1 MKKIINYFSLLAF
14 LSSAMPAMAQQISV
28 EEAKQSVKQFL
39 GASRVAKVQAAD
51 SSISLAYTAEEN
63 GDACFYVF
71 NIGTDGGFVITGAD
85 EAAQEILAYS
95 ESGTFDYATAP
106 DNVKWWLGQYEEQI
120 AEGIKQ
126 GVKARGDVAESRMR
140 KAAKQDVADLIKTKW
155 NQSYPFN
162 SGIADV
168 GLPREGEYAI
178 VTGCV
183 ATAMSQVM
191 KYYEYPTKGIGSAS
205 CDARLNGVTFSA
217 NFGNTTYDWGGMKL
231 EYTGKEDINS
241 REAKAV
247 GTLMYHAGVSVN
259 MKYGQSK
266 TGGSSAATA
275 EVGRALV
282 KYFGYDKAAQCLS
295 RGSYSNAEWEQ
306 IVYDEIKAGR
316 PVMYSGA
323 HYDGEKRSGHAFICH
338 GYSANKN
345 MYSINWGWGGYCDGY
360 YALSGTGALRP
371 DGSGIGGAGA
381 GNAYSTDQEILVGI
395 QPDKGNDYIY
405 SLTYDGT
412 TILKSNE
419 VNRGAYVVF
428 NAAHISFDSYI
439 KKIAYPEIGAK
450 VTNKATNKVTYFGLF
465 TSKTPTFYGTS
476 FNGYS
481 FSTSG
486 LEAGQY
492 TVTLALREDG
502 GQWIDATP
510 DATAH
515 ALTLTVKPSATGLI
529 VTEEQ
534 TVGVN
539 GKFAGTTE
547 DLKAKVK
554 VLNDSKADWTK
565 RITCQI
571 YVLNGTQMDFVAM
584 LSTNATVGAG
594 QEKEIVI
601 PYAWKEL
608 DIKVGDKCRA
618 YLFVEGS
625 QVGYQYE
632 FEVTAPLGA
641 ADFDG
646 NGAITVDDAVGL
658 VNQILAAPA
667 GTMDKKYDL
676 NKDGKVN
683 HLDAIEIVKMWVNGK

>member
-1 MKKIINYFSLLAF
+1 
-14 LSSAMPAMAQQISV
+14 MAQQISV

-155 NQSYPFN
+155 NQSFPFN

-168 GLPREGEYAI
+168 GLPREGEYAL

-205 CDARLNGVTFSA
+205 CDSRFNGVTFSA
-217 NFGNTTYDWGGMKL
+217 NFGNTTYDWSGMKL

-266 TGGSSAATA
+266 SGGSSAATA

-405 SLTYDGT
+405 SLTYDNT
-412 TILKSNE
+412 TSLESNE
-419 VNRGAYVVF
+419 VTRGLNVVF
-428 NAAHISFDSYI
+428 HAAHISFNSYI
-439 KKIAYPEIGAK
+439 KRINNPEIGVK
-450 VTNKATNKVTYFGLF
+450 VTNKATNKVSYFSLF
-465 TSKTPTFYGTS
+465 TRESQPFYGIS

-481 FSTSG
+481 FSTG
-486 LEAGQY
+486 TLEAGQY
-492 TVTLALREDG
+492 TLTLAIREEG
-502 GQWIDATP
+502 KQWIDATP

-515 ALTLTVKPSATGLI
+515 AINLTVKP
-529 VTEEQ
+529 TENGVFTTKNL

-547 DLKAKVK
+547 DLKAKITI
-554 VLNDSKADWTK
+554 LNDSKTKWTK
-565 RITCQI
+565 TFTCDI
-571 YVLNGTQMDFVAM
+571 YVSKGNGWYGWVAE
-584 LSTNATVGAG
+584 LSKEVTLEAG
-594 QEKEIVI
+594 EEKEIII
-601 PYAWKEL
+601 PFNFKGSSL
-608 DIKVGDKCRA
+608 NVGDDCLAILSIDNEESNNK
-618 YLFVEGS
+618 YSFV
-625 QVGYQYE
+625 
-632 FEVTAPLGA
+632 VTAPLGA